1 MRRLLQPGQS
11 FTSSLHCSGQLRG
24 LPKMCL
30 GGLVSSRRK
39 LGMGAG
45 DTKIT
50 GFIILTQL
58 TSLFIYIPCV
68 LGELRKVL
76 FAKVPLIRCKVHLSG
91 SLGCQQVLSFL
102 FLQKPPNHQKN
113 VRSPPT
119 NLFFSLFPQT
129 PSPPILTFNSI
140 CLKQTKQTKK
150 LNPPQAAEVEHTH
163 PDVVNLREKQTL
175 FSFFSRQFYQISHSH
190 RLSEDYPID

>member
-30 GGLVSSRRK
+30 RGLVSSRRK

-140 CLKQTKQTKK
+140 CLKQTKQTNKK
-150 LNPPQAAEVEHTH
+150 TKPTSSSRSGTH
-163 PDVVNLREKQTL
+163 
-175 FSFFSRQFYQISHSH
+175 SS
-190 RLSEDYPID
+190 